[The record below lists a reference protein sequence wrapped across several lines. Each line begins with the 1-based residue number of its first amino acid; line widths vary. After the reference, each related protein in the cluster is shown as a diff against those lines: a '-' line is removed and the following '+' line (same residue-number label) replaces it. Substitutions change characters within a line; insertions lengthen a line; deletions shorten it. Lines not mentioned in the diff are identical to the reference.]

1 MLPWWLSSK
10 ASTCQAED
18 ACLIPGSGRSPGERN
33 GNPLHSSRLGNL
45 TDRGAWW
52 ATVHAA
58 AKDLAV
64 ISNLN
69 CSAQVS
75 SNSSSSVHFDLNKIT
90 SRDRRETG
98 VSLDILGQ
106 AEGST
111 IQRRNTDAFSPMR
124 RARDGNQPE
133 DDKTLVKGVWLTHQ

>member
-1 MLPWWLSSK
+1 M
-10 ASTCQAED
+10 
-18 ACLIPGSGRSPGERN
+18 
-33 GNPLHSSRLGNL
+33 
-45 TDRGAWW
+45 
-52 ATVHAA
+52 
-58 AKDLAV
+58 

-75 SNSSSSVHFDLNKIT
+75 SNNGSSVHFDLNKIT